1 MTNPFLSIA
10 VDVKLIVMDFD
21 GVLTDGS
28 IYLDSNGNHLKKFN
42 VKDGMGIKLLQKYG
56 FIIALITGSKDN
68 VINYRANS
76 LNIKL
81 VFKGIEDKL
90 IIINQIQQE
99 LDIKPN
105 QTIFLGDDINDLL
118 VLPSV
123 KMFLSPSNAHAACLE
138 KAHWI
143 GRCKGGEGFIR
154 EVADLFVF
162 ALNIN
167 PNLPFASSNE

>member
-1 MTNPFLSIA
+1 MTNPFLSITS
-10 VDVKLIVMDFD
+10 DIKLIAMDFD

-28 IYLDSNGNHLKKFN
+28 IYIDSNGNQLKKFN

-56 FIIALITGSKDN
+56 FIIALISGSKDD
-68 VINYRANS
+68 VINHRANS
-76 LNIKL
+76 LNIEL
-81 VFKGIEDKL
+81 VFKGIENKL
-90 IIINQIQQE
+90 STINQIQKE
-99 LDIKPN
+99 LDIRPS

-123 KMFLSPSNAHAACLE
+123 KMFLSPSDAHSACLGN
-138 KAHWI
+138 AHWI

-154 EVADLFVF
+154 EFSDLFIG

-167 PNLPFASSNE
+167 PDLPFASANA